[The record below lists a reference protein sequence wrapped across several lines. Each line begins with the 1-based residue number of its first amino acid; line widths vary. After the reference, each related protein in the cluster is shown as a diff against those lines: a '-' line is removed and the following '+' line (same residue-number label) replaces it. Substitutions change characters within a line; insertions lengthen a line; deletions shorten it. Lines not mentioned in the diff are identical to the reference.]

1 MDWSALL
8 STLGLIFVAELG
20 DKTQLAVVTQTCKHR
35 RPWAVFFGASLALTL
50 VTLIGALG
58 GQLLGQLIPPLF
70 LRFAAAAAFV
80 LMGALIGWEA
90 IKMGAHDSAENAC
103 AIDGDADCTPIG
115 GWDWRA
121 FGSTLGL
128 LFVAEL
134 GDKTQLAVL
143 SMAGKSDAPW
153 SVFAGGAAALILV
166 TALGVLGGQGIC
178 RLVPERLLLSI
189 SAAAFIVMGL
199 LMGIGIL

>member
-1 MDWSALL
+1 LNWSALL

-35 RPWAVFFGASLALTL
+35 RPWAVFLGASLALTL

-58 GQLLGQLIPPLF
+58 GQLLGQIIPPLL
-70 LRFAAAAAFV
+70 LRILAAGAFV
-80 LMGALIGWEA
+80 AMGILIGREA
-90 IKMGAHDSAENAC
+90 IRSGANGAADAC
-103 AIDGDADCTPIG
+103 PYIESDCAPTP
-115 GWDWRA
+115 GWDWKA

-166 TALGVLGGQGIC
+166 TAIGVIGGQGIC
-178 RLVPERLLLSI
+178 RLIPERLLLSI
-189 SAAAFIVMGL
+189 SAIAFIVMGL
-199 LMGIGIL
+199 LMGTGVL